1 MGTKTLLRSVVAA
14 SIAATLAACGD
25 QAKDIDDVLQEQA
38 QNEQQQAPNY
48 SNSGGN
54 DPIPAVTPAPSVTE
68 QLTIEVPGG
77 KDANGNYLAYPFNVD
92 GEVKFYF
99 GLDEH
104 EVDVPAESAS
114 VIHLTFTGDY
124 DPQSGDLGPAVELQD
139 KLADL
144 SGDITVVL
152 PEGTFAMNQELR
164 LDLSL
169 EQFAG
174 ITSLTIMGHGIDK
187 TILSYTG
194 SDEGVADSVS
204 IKNATDLEVAHFSV
218 IDSNKNAIIVEE
230 SNGVYMHH
238 LGTIWPGTPEAGNG
252 AYGLYPVESQNVIV
266 EDSFAFG
273 SADAGIYVG
282 QTDDIVVR
290 RNFAV
295 QNVAGIEIENSKRAD
310 VYDNYAYM
318 NTGGILI
325 FDLPIGNGRYGLGT
339 RVFRN
344 VSVSNNQENFAAGG
358 VVHMVP
364 PGTGVLLLASDTV
377 EVFDNDIS
385 GNDTFAVVGVSYF
398 LVDSDITQ
406 YTGNPVTMTP
416 GRYSNIIADGWRPT
430 LRSIN
435 VHSNRITNTGGNPRG
450 DLLEA
455 PLTDGAPGILEAF
468 MGLRGYLPAFLTDGM
483 GQNLANN
490 GIINSIGEPV
500 YDETDYLCVDP
511 DQQVSTGTVIEHTGA
526 VSVIDLATFSL
537 NLAAATFEVDNT
549 GGYLFNCDTA
559 LERLPAYSATF
570 RGETIGCGE
579 DDNGEICMSA
589 MPPEAE

>member
-1 MGTKTLLRSVVAA
+1 VVAA

-25 QAKDIDDVLQEQA
+25 QAKDIDEVLQEQV
-38 QNEQQQAPNY
+38 QNQNQQQQEQTY
-48 SNSGGN
+48 TNSGGT
-54 DPIPAVTPAPSVTE
+54 DPVPAVTPSPSVTE

-77 KDANGNYLAYPFNVD
+77 MDAEGKYLAYPFNEE
-92 GEVKFYF
+92 GTVKFFY

-104 EVDVPAESAS
+104 EVTVPAAS
-114 VIHLTFTGDY
+114 DTVLHLTFSGDY
-124 DPQSGDLGPAVELQD
+124 DPETGDLGPNVELQEI
-139 KLADL
+139 LANKT
-144 SGDITVVL
+144 GDIIVVM
-152 PEGTFAMNQELR
+152 PEGTFNMNVELK
-164 LDLSL
+164 LDMSL
-169 EQFAG
+169 DEFAG
-174 ITSLTIMGHGIDK
+174 IDSLTIMGHGIDK
-187 TILSYTG
+187 TILSY
-194 SDEGVADSVS
+194 SNSSEGVTDSVAIS
-204 IKNATDLEVAHFSV
+204 KATDLELAHFSV
-218 IDSNKNAIIVEE
+218 IDSNKNAIIVDE

-310 VYDNYAYM
+310 VYDNYAFM

-416 GRYSNIIADGWRPT
+416 GRYSGIIADGWRPT

-468 MGLRGYLPAFLTDGM
+468 MGLRGYLPAVLTDGM

-490 GIINSIGEPV
+490 GIIASIGEPV
-500 YDETDYLCVDP
+500 YDATDYLCVDP
-511 DQQVSTGTVIEHTGA
+511 EQNVSTGTVIEHTGA

-559 LERLPAYSATF
+559 LDRLPAYSATF
-570 RGETIGCGE
+570 RGEAIGCGE

-589 MPPEAE
+589 MPPVAE